1 MEKKIQ
7 NTKSDNAIWKKN
19 YRIEKCIPEIQ
30 IYKCILKKKIQNT
43 KSDTPFWK
51 IIFEIQKYI
60 PEIQNSEIYF
70 EKEVPKVFIYSHLP

>member
-43 KSDTPFWK
+43 KSDTPF
-51 IIFEIQKYI
+51 
-60 PEIQNSEIYF
+60 
-70 EKEVPKVFIYSHLP
+70 